1 MNRKLTALAGAAAM
15 LAALAGG
22 MACAA
27 EPGDTAR
34 RVEDLLRQMTLE
46 EKVGQLNQLSGKEF
60 LTGPGSQA
68 VQNMEADIRSG
79 KVGSMLN
86 IKGVAETRRV

>member
-1 MNRKLTALAGAAAM
+1 MNRKLTALAGAAA
-15 LAALAGG
+15 LWAALAGG

-46 EKVGQLNQLSGKEF
+46 KRSLYDDRMQWAAEPGKFEVMVGRMISGC
-60 LTGPGSQA
+60 A
-68 VQNMEADIRSG
+68 VAS
-79 KVGSMLN
+79 
-86 IKGVAETRRV
+86 T

>member
-1 MNRKLTALAGAAAM
+1 MNRKLTALAGAAA
-15 LAALAGG
+15 LWAALAGG

-46 EKVGQLNQLSGKEF
+46 EKVVL
-60 LTGPGSQA
+60 
-68 VQNMEADIRSG
+68 
-79 KVGSMLN
+79 
-86 IKGVAETRRV
+86 